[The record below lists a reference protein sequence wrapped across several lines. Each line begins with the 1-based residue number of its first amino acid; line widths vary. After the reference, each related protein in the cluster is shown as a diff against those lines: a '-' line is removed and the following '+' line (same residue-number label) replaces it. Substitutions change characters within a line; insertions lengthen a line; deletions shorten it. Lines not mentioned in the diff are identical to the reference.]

1 MKGAAMMKHKSWRVL
16 AALLAVFTLA
26 LLMGCGK
33 KNPNTSEGEG
43 SNASEAQQAAAP
55 IDKSTVGEVNG
66 SVKYAGA
73 KPAARKIDMSQDPVC
88 AKKGE
93 NTVETITA
101 DGGNLANVF
110 VYVKEGLGE
119 RNFPAPT
126 DKATID
132 QEGCRYHPHVL
143 AVMTGQPIEIKN
155 DDNTTHNIHPTPA
168 AESGNREWNESQP
181 PKGAPLE
188 KSFSRPEVMLPVK
201 CNQHP
206 WMKMYINVAKTPYF
220 AVTDKNGKFDIKDLP
235 PGKYTLAAV
244 HETLGEK
251 TQDVTIAPKQTQ
263 SVDFNFG
270 AGAAG
275 AAQ

>member
-1 MKGAAMMKHKSWRVL
+1 M
-16 AALLAVFTLA
+16 
-26 LLMGCGK
+26 
-33 KNPNTSEGEG
+33 
-43 SNASEAQQAAAP
+43 
-55 IDKSTVGEVNG
+55 GEVNG
-66 SVKYAGA
+66 SVKYTGA

-119 RNFPAPT
+119 RSFPAAT
-126 DKATID
+126 NKATID

-143 AVMTGQPIEIKN
+143 AVMAGQPIEIKN

-168 AESGNREWNESQP
+168 AETGNREWNESQP

-206 WMKMYINVAKTPYF
+206 WMKMYVNVVKSPFY
-220 AVTDKNGKFDIKDLP
+220 AVTGTDGKFEIKGLP
-235 PGKYTLAAV
+235 PGDYTLAFV
-244 HETLGEK
+244 HEKYPEQDMKVTLAAKDAK
-251 TQDVTIAPKQTQ
+251 TVDVTFKP
-263 SVDFNFG
+263 
-270 AGAAG
+270 
-275 AAQ
+275 